1 MKPIVRL
8 FALCALAFLFFAC
21 APAPTSTTTAEPV
34 TSATQTPKLKPAAN
48 PLALQPGEYSRFW
61 VTDTTLVEVRYEFDG
76 TFTVGSRLSTRTD
89 TCWLDRAEFNVITTS
104 KDGVTASKQSD
115 NSLKVETNLSPI
127 PVGKFCYED
136 NRNK

>member
-1 MKPIVRL
+1 MKLITRL
-8 FALCALAFLFFAC
+8 FALCVLASMLFAC
-21 APAPTSTTTAEPV
+21 ATAPATTAEPV
-34 TSATQTPKLKPAAN
+34 TSATQTPELKPAAD
-48 PLALQPGEYSRFW
+48 PLSLQPGEYSRFW
-61 VTDTTLVEVRYEFDG
+61 VTGTTLVEVRYEFDG
-76 TFTVGSRLSTRTD
+76 NFSVGSRLSTRTD
-89 TCWLDRAEFNVITTS
+89 TCWLDRAEFNFVTTS